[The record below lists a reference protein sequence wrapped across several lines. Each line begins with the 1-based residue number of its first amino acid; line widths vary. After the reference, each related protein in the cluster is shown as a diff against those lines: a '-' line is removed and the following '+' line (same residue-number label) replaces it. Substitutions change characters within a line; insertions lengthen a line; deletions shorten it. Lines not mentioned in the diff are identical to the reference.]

1 MNKTCKDKIKAKV
14 EKANAKTKGRVKKT
28 VAKAACALAIAIV
41 IAGCLHPGE
50 QAAKSETMNVTIRDS
65 VIAVNIG
72 AKKSTANC
80 TSNTVELA
88 ESERTYD
95 VTILSQ
101 AQSLESSGSE
111 TFGQTQT
118 PTQDIKPDIDL
129 HYNDAVGTGG
139 KAASDFLSSLSA
151 ESFAALRDYI
161 KSGKSGKVTVTKK
174 DGTTETLDC
183 ADGSCS
189 YSGGTITAAD
199 CDACTDCAP
208 K

>member
-1 MNKTCKDKIKAKV
+1 MDKTCKDKTKAKV
-14 EKANAKTKGRVKKT
+14 AKANAKTKNRVKKA
-28 VAKAACALAIAIV
+28 VAKAACALALMFV
-41 IAGCLHPGE
+41 VAGCMHPGE
-50 QAAKSETMNVTIRDS
+50 QAAKSETMNVTIKDS

-80 TSNTVELA
+80 ASNTVELA

-118 PTQDIKPDIDL
+118 PTQDIKPDTNIDVPINKASGAQSVGSVL
-129 HYNDAVGTGG
+129 GDAV
-139 KAASDFLSSLSA
+139 ASAVKGAFS
-151 ESFAALRDYI
+151 
-161 KSGKSGKVTVTKK
+161 K
-174 DGTTETLDC
+174 DGTPATATATAATPAAKTESAQKAENGAAGSCT
-183 ADGSCS
+183 DGSC
-189 YSGGTITAAD
+189 TA
-199 CDACTDCAP
+199 